1 MNLQIEDKGAAVL
14 LLVEEE
20 RLDSHNTGDL
30 KNQMLKLF
38 EEGKHNLVV
47 DLQAVRFVDS
57 SGLGALVSGFK
68 NASSRNGNLKLA
80 GLQLQ
85 VRLTQLLAA
94 PATLLAHRLKGPHP
108 ALVASTPG
116 LDTLANPL
124 LLLGQFFVKQLVC
137 PLLALRILIRR
148 DYPVDRIAD

>member
-1 MNLQIEDKGAAVL
+1 MNLHIEDKGAAIVL
-14 LLVEEE
+14 EVQEE
-20 RLDSHNTGDL
+20 RLDAHNSGDL

-38 EEGKHNLVV
+38 EEGKTNLVV

-85 VRLTQLLAA
+85 VKSMFELTRLHRVFEIYTDSGEALA
-94 PATLLAHRLKGPHP
+94 
-108 ALVASTPG
+108 SF
-116 LDTLANPL
+116 
-124 LLLGQFFVKQLVC
+124 QQ
-137 PLLALRILIRR
+137 
-148 DYPVDRIAD
+148 